1 MIRFA
6 LYIHNHQPTG
16 NFDEI
21 YEHTYEHSYL
31 PLLKALM
38 KHKTIKFGIHNSGI
52 LLEWILKKHPEFF
65 EMLKDTV
72 KRGQSE
78 ILTAAYAEPILSF
91 IPKKDVIDQ
100 IKYFNDYLYKHFD
113 YQPKGLWLTERIW
126 EPKLITTLL
135 DAGIEYILLDDTHFL
150 YAGLEEK
157 DLCSYYVT
165 EDEGRILKVFPIS
178 MKLRYLIP
186 FHPIDETIDFLKEEE
201 NKKDNCL
208 KTLGDDGEKFGGWP
222 GTYDWV
228 FKKGWLDEFLCRIER
243 ESWIKPVFL
252 HKIANEPPA
261 GRIYLPTSSY
271 EEMGEWVLPPKRGM
285 QYEELKKTIDK
296 KYYYLIHGGYFK
308 NFLRKYPEAN
318 NMQKRMLYVSK
329 NIGNDINT
337 KLALWRGQC
346 SCAYWHG
353 IFGGLYLPHLRE
365 AIYKNLIEADNF
377 NIQKGLKSFD
387 FDADGKKEI
396 IYSDEEFFI
405 VIKPQSASFIEI
417 DDRRKNI
424 NILNYLGRRNEK
436 YHQKILQETD
446 SGGVKS
452 IHEVLRSKEENLHDY
467 LIYDQYN
474 RSFGLDR
481 MLNNMPTKENFRRG
495 EEIGKIIDYKNCTI
509 LDEKKCM
516 IKFSGQIEKT
526 IQLSG
531 ENNRILQI
539 TYQGTT
545 KLFGVEFSLGIFRSK
560 LRLNDAKELTETY
573 ALDNL
578 ENFTIQAD
586 NFSPIKFRANEN
598 FSLLGYP
605 IETISSSEAGFEK
618 NFQGF
623 SLLLIFK
630 KLPTISIEL

>member
-1 MIRFA
+1 
-6 LYIHNHQPTG
+6 LY
-16 NFDEI
+16 
-21 YEHTYEHSYL
+21 
-31 PLLKALM
+31 
-38 KHKTIKFGIHNSGI
+38 
-52 LLEWILKKHPEFF
+52 
-65 EMLKDTV
+65 
-72 KRGQSE
+72 
-78 ILTAAYAEPILSF
+78 
-91 IPKKDVIDQ
+91 
-100 IKYFNDYLYKHFD
+100 
-113 YQPKGLWLTERIW
+113 
-126 EPKLITTLL
+126 
-135 DAGIEYILLDDTHFL
+135 
-150 YAGLEEK
+150 
-157 DLCSYYVT
+157 SYYVT

-186 FHPIDETIDFLKEEE
+186 FHPIDETINFLKEEE
-201 NKKDNCL
+201 NKKDDCL

-252 HKIANEPPA
+252 HKIANEPPT

-296 KYYYLIHGGYFK
+296 KYYYLVHGGYFK

-329 NIGNDINT
+329 NIGNDINA

-387 FDADGKKEI
+387 FDADGEKEI

-452 IHEVLRSKEENLHDY
+452 IHEVLRSKEENLH
-467 LIYDQYN
+467 
-474 RSFGLDR
+474 
-481 MLNNMPTKENFRRG
+481 
-495 EEIGKIIDYKNCTI
+495 
-509 LDEKKCM
+509 
-516 IKFSGQIEKT
+516 
-526 IQLSG
+526 
-531 ENNRILQI
+531 
-539 TYQGTT
+539 
-545 KLFGVEFSLGIFRSK
+545 
-560 LRLNDAKELTETY
+560 
-573 ALDNL
+573 
-578 ENFTIQAD
+578 
-586 NFSPIKFRANEN
+586 
-598 FSLLGYP
+598 
-605 IETISSSEAGFEK
+605 
-618 NFQGF
+618 
-623 SLLLIFK
+623 
-630 KLPTISIEL
+630 